1 MAERAIELMRE
12 RMNSRTVFGKKLAEH
27 GVPLQ
32 QIAECRIKVQHS
44 GNIQGTFREHS
55 GEFREHV
62 RNIEGTFWEHC
73 VNISTNFR
81 EPFGDIESNFWHKSG
96 IVAHD

>member
-32 QIAECRIKVQHS
+32 QIAKCRIKVQHS
-44 GNIQGTFREHS
+44 GNIQGTFREHLRS
-55 GEFREHV
+55 AASRW
-62 RNIEGTFWEHC
+62 NIE
-73 VNISTNFR
+73 I
-81 EPFGDIESNFWHKSG
+81 KSKQNDTLETSLKRG
-96 IVAHD
+96 HHLQTCIHSLRF